1 MKNFNKILTN
11 KLDNL
16 DEQKIKN
23 IDFKPL
29 VKDVDTVINGAN
41 VNTWGEYLNSDLGVS
56 PYKLYAFLSTIF
68 DNSIIL
74 DVGSQYGSSALSL
87 SYNQTNQ
94 VISYDI
100 VDCGTSAIIK
110 SNIIWKVM
118 DFRNDSSI
126 NFDEVKMIV
135 IDVDPHD
142 GVQERE
148 MIKFLEDKKW
158 SGILILDDIYKDNQM
173 KNFWN
178 SIEKEDKLDFTNI
191 GHLTGTGVIIF

>member
-1 MKNFNKILTN
+1 MKNFNQILTN

-29 VKDVDTVINGAN
+29 VKGVDVIINGVN
-41 VNTWGEYLNSDLGVS
+41 VSTWGEYLNSDLGVN

-118 DFRNDSSI
+118 DFRHDSSI

-173 KNFWN
+173 KDFWN
-178 SIEKEDKLDFTNI
+178 SIEKENKLDFTNI
-191 GHLTGTGVIIF
+191 GHITGTGVIIF

>member
-29 VKDVDTVINGAN
+29 VKDVDIVINGSN
-41 VNTWGEYLNSDLGVS
+41 VNTWGEYLNSDLGVN